1 MKIAR
6 GDSDLAPSLP
16 YSSARQPQLFG
27 ASPNENA
34 LQLSLLLGSDQARAA
49 SPALNLSSGAEE
61 ANQASAD
68 LPLVYQ
74 YAWTKS

>member
-34 LQLSLLLGSDQARAA
+34 LSLLLGSDQARAA